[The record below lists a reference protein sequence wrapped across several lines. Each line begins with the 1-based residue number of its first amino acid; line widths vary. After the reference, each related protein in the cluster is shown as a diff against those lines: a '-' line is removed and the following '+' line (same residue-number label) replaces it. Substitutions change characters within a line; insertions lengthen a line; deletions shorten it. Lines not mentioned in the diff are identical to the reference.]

1 MIRMFGRVSLVSKG
15 DRRAPVRYRYVRD
28 VDQPVA
34 VIVVL
39 VLDGHVAEDAM
50 PLQRVEIHGEV
61 LPNVERAI
69 RLKTIAH
76 IERANYPAVIVRTRS
91 SRPGLHQHASGLAA
105 SWRHFRK

>member
-1 MIRMFGRVSLVSKG
+1 MFGSVSLVSKG

-69 RLKTIAH
+69 RLKVIAH
-76 IERANYPAVIVRTRS
+76 IERASFPSRHPAHAQFPTRAAPPRQRS
-91 SRPGLHQHASGLAA
+91 DSRP
-105 SWRHFRK
+105 